1 MANSIINSDDGVVS
15 GTSGIKTTGGDTGGL
30 EIQSNGA
37 VVFDTLPTQVAARQT
52 FYAIDAGVPVIA
64 RSTDSN
70 TYKYGMEDTSGGT
83 QRGFIGAN
91 STNALM
97 VANGSAT
104 NVMNVTSAGVLQMNS
119 GYGSVAN
126 AFGVRAWANF
136 TGGNPPAQ
144 VSSGGLSSVA
154 YGGATG
160 VFTINF
166 ASAMPDTGY
175 SVVTASYYSAGNN
188 PYHSAIQTG
197 TKTTANFTLVSIQ
210 FSSPG
215 PIFFNVADTSFAVVR

>member
-1 MANSIINSDDGVVS
+1 
-15 GTSGIKTTGGDTGGL
+15 
-30 EIQSNGA
+30 
-37 VVFDTLPTQVAARQT
+37 
-52 FYAIDAGVPVIA
+52 
-64 RSTDSN
+64 
-70 TYKYGMEDTSGGT
+70 
-83 QRGFIGAN
+83 
-91 STNALM
+91 
-97 VANGSAT
+97 
-104 NVMNVTSAGVLQMNS
+104 MNS

-136 TGGNPPAQ
+136 TGGNPPSQ

-175 SVVTASYYSAGNN
+175 SVVTTSYYSSGNN

-197 TKTTANFTLVSIQ
+197 TKSTTSFTLVAIQ
-210 FSSPG
+210 YATPG
-215 PIFFNVADTSFAVVR
+215 PFFFNVADTSFAVVR